1 MATEPAS
8 PRKKQTKPRERHF
21 DIEDTLLLQRS
32 RTIRQH
38 YIDNLAGFT
47 AFDADLD
54 MSVAGNWQTSI
65 DESEAH
71 PTDETMGDD
80 LQNYTAEMDAARNA
94 CFSKANELEFF
105 VEKAFPGKKAVLKEF
120 GFTERKKARA
130 RVADTLLWMRLMRK
144 VAVEVYP
151 AELAAVNMPAALI
164 TDLET
169 VQINL
174 SDKELAQE
182 FFKRLMLRETRL
194 RIEKFNRLHSF
205 IVTVHRAAQSVFL
218 NDKERRQL
226 FNLN

>member
-1 MATEPAS
+1 MLEP
-8 PRKKQTKPRERHF
+8 RTYH
-21 DIEDTLLLQRS
+21 IEDSLLLQRS

-54 MSVAGNWQTSI
+54 ISVSNNWQTSI
-65 DESEAH
+65 EESEAH
-71 PTDETMGDD
+71 PTDETMDD
-80 LQNYTAEMDAARNA
+80 ELQNFTAEMEAARNA

-105 VEKAFPGKKAVLKEF
+105 VTKAFPVKKAVLKEF

-144 VAVEVYP
+144 VAIDVYA
-151 AELAAVNMPAALI
+151 AELAAVNMPPALI
-164 TDLET
+164 TELET

-182 FFKRLMLRETRL
+182 FFKRIMLRQTRL

-205 IVTVHRAAQSVFL
+205 IVTVHRAAQSVFV
-218 NDKERRQL
+218 NDMERKGL